1 MNVNNLFWVWIAL
14 AVIFGVVEAAT
25 AQIVTI
31 WFAVGSVGALIAN
44 VVGAGTTIQLVV
56 FVAVS
61 ILTLIIARPYLKK
74 FTRTEMQRTNADRC
88 IGETAIVTEEINN
101 TQGTGQVKVGGNIW
115 TARSLD
121 SAIIP
126 ADEKVIVEKI
136 EGVKLI
142 VSEKVK
148 IESKS
153 N

>member
-148 IESKS
+148 TESK
-153 N
+153 